1 MRRYLIRKLIF
12 ATLTLLAATMF
23 MFGLSRLAGDPL
35 LLFAKPGGYG
45 MSPERVEQL
54 SQKLGLDKPL
64 VVQYL
69 VWLGRVLTGDFGETI
84 VSETSVGKLMWE
96 RAAPTL
102 QLAIVSFILSVLMGV
117 PLGVVSAVKR
127 GTLSDYASRT
137 FALVGQAAPIFWV
150 AIMAILLFAVTLDWL
165 PVGTSGPDNV
175 SFWTWTKFKY
185 LIMPAFALGWGP
197 AAALLRLT
205 RSSMLEVL
213 DSEYVTMARAKGAN
227 YSAVLWKHAFR
238 NAILQ
243 PLTTSAIVLASFV
256 TGAVV
261 IERIFAWPG
270 IGQLMTDAVW
280 NNDFP
285 TLTST
290 VLVFTAV
297 FVAMNFLADILYGVM
312 NPVIRYD

>member
-12 ATLTLLAATMF
+12 SILTLIVATIF
-23 MFGLSRLAGDPL
+23 VFGLSRMAGDPL

-84 VSETSVGKLMWE
+84 VSETSVRKLIWE
-96 RAAPTL
+96 RVAPTM
-102 QLAIVSFILSVLMGV
+102 QLAVASFILAILMGV

-127 GTLSDYASRT
+127 GSLSDYVSRT
-137 FALVGQAAPIFWV
+137 IALIGQAAPIFWV
-150 AIMAILLFAVTLDWL
+150 CIMAILLFAVTLDWL
-165 PVGTSGPDNV
+165 PVGTAGPDDV

-185 LIMPAFALGWGP
+185 LVMPAFALGWGP

-213 DSEYVTMARAKGAN
+213 DSEYVTLARAKGTA
-227 YSAVLWKHAFR
+227 YRVVVWKHAFR

-243 PLTTSAIVLASFV
+243 PLTTSAIILASFV

-261 IERIFAWPG
+261 VERIFAWPG
-270 IGQLMTDAVW
+270 VGQLMTDAVW

-297 FVAMNFLADILYGVM
+297 FVAMNFLADIAYGIL

>member
-12 ATLTLLAATMF
+12 AIVTLLVATMF
-23 MFGLSRLAGDPL
+23 VFGLSRMAGDPL

-45 MSPERVEQL
+45 MSEQRVEDL
-54 SQKLGLDKPL
+54 SKKLGLDKPF

-69 VWLGRVLTGDFGETI
+69 VWLGRVLTGDLGETI
-84 VSETSVGKLMWE
+84 VSETVISKLIKE
-96 RAAPTL
+96 RIAPTL
-102 QLAIVSFILSVLMGV
+102 QLAIAAFILALVMGI
-117 PLGVVSAVKR
+117 PLGVISAVKR
-127 GTLSDYASRT
+127 GSIADYISRT
-137 FALVGQAAPIFWV
+137 IALVGQAAPIFWV
-150 AIMAILLFAVTLDWL
+150 CIMAILLFAVTLDWL
-165 PVGTSGPDNV
+165 PVGTAGPDNV

-185 LIMPAFALGWGP
+185 LIMPAFVLGWGP
-197 AAALLRLT
+197 AAAFLRLT

-213 DSEYVTMARAKGAN
+213 DSEYVTMARAKGAAN
-227 YSAVLWKHAFR
+227 GIVIWKHAFR

-243 PLTTSAIVLASFV
+243 PLTTSAITLAGFV

-261 IERIFAWPG
+261 VERIFAWPG
-270 IGQLMTDAVW
+270 IGQLMIDAVW

-290 VLVFTAV
+290 VLIFTAV
-297 FVAMNFLADILYGVM
+297 FVIMNFLADIAYGIL

>member
-12 ATLTLLAATMF
+12 AIITLLAATMF
-23 MFGLSRLAGDPL
+23 VFGLSRMAGDPL

-84 VSETSVGKLMWE
+84 VSETSVRKLIWE
-96 RAAPTL
+96 RVGPTM
-102 QLAIVSFILSVLMGV
+102 QLAVASFILAILMGV

-127 GTLSDYASRT
+127 GSLSDYVSRT
-137 FALVGQAAPIFWV
+137 IALIGQAAPIFWV
-150 AIMAILLFAVTLDWL
+150 CIMAILLFAVTLDWL
-165 PVGTSGPDNV
+165 PVGTAGPDDV
-175 SFWTWTKFKY
+175 SLWTWTKFKY

-213 DSEYVTMARAKGAN
+213 DSEYVTLARAKGTA
-227 YSAVLWKHAFR
+227 YRVVVWKHAFR

-243 PLTTSAIVLASFV
+243 PLTTSAIILASFV

-261 IERIFAWPG
+261 VERIFAWPG
-270 IGQLMTDAVW
+270 VGQLMTDAVW

-297 FVAMNFLADILYGVM
+297 FVAMNFLADIAYGIL

>member
-12 ATLTLLAATMF
+12 AIITLLTATMF
-23 MFGLSRLAGDPL
+23 VFALSRMAGDPL

-84 VSETSVGKLMWE
+84 VSETSVSRLIWE
-96 RAAPTL
+96 RAAPTM
-102 QLAIVSFILSVLMGV
+102 QLAVASFILAILMGV

-127 GTLSDYASRT
+127 GTLSDYLSRT
-137 FALVGQAAPIFWV
+137 LALIGQAAPIFWV
-150 AIMAILLFAVTLDWL
+150 SIMAILLFAVTLDWQ
-165 PVGTSGPDNV
+165 PVGTSGPDDV
-175 SFWTWTKFKY
+175 SFWTWTKFRY

-205 RSSMLEVL
+205 RSAMLEVL
-213 DSEYVTMARAKGAN
+213 DSEYVTLARAKGTAYN
-227 YSAVLWKHAFR
+227 VVVWKHAFR

-261 IERIFAWPG
+261 VERIFAWPG
-270 IGQLMTDAVW
+270 VGQLMTDAVW

-290 VLVFTAV
+290 VLVFTAI
-297 FVAMNFLADILYGVM
+297 FVAMNFLADMLYGVL

>member
-12 ATLTLLAATMF
+12 AIITLLVATIF
-23 MFGLSRLAGDPL
+23 VFGLSRMAGDPL

-45 MSPERVEQL
+45 MSPQRVEDL
-54 SQKLGLDKPL
+54 SKKLGLDKPL

-69 VWLGRVLTGDFGETI
+69 VWLGRVLTGDLGETI
-84 VSETSVGKLMWE
+84 VSETSISKLIKE
-96 RAAPTL
+96 RIAPTL
-102 QLAIVSFILSVLMGV
+102 QLGIAAFILALAMGI
-117 PLGVVSAVKR
+117 PLGVISAVKR
-127 GTLSDYASRT
+127 GSVEDYISRT
-137 FALVGQAAPIFWV
+137 IALVGQAAPIFWV
-150 AIMAILLFAVTLDWL
+150 CIMAILLFAVTLDWL
-165 PVGTSGPDNV
+165 PVGTAGPDNV

-185 LIMPAFALGWGP
+185 LIMPAFVLGWGP
-197 AAALLRLT
+197 AAAFLRLT

-213 DSEYVTMARAKGAN
+213 DSEYVTMARAKGAAN
-227 YSAVLWKHAFR
+227 GIVIWKHAFR

-243 PLTTSAIVLASFV
+243 PLTTSAITLAGFV

-261 IERIFAWPG
+261 VERIFAWPG
-270 IGQLMTDAVW
+270 IGQLMIDAVW

-290 VLVFTAV
+290 VLIFTAV
-297 FVAMNFLADILYGVM
+297 FVIMNFLADIAYGIL

>member
-12 ATLTLLAATMF
+12 AIITLIVATIF
-23 MFGLSRLAGDPL
+23 VFGLSRMAGDPL

-45 MSPERVEQL
+45 MSQERVDQL

-64 VVQYL
+64 IVQYL

-84 VSETSVGKLMWE
+84 VSETSVSKLIWE

-102 QLAIVSFILSVLMGV
+102 QLAVVSFILSILMGV
-117 PLGVVSAVKR
+117 PLGVLSAVKR
-127 GTLSDYASRT
+127 GTLSDYVSRT
-137 FALVGQAAPIFWV
+137 IALIGQAAPIFWV
-150 AIMAILLFAVTLDWL
+150 CIMAILLFAVTLDWL
-165 PVGTSGPDNV
+165 PVGTAGPDDV

-213 DSEYVTMARAKGAN
+213 DSEYVTLARAKGTA
-227 YSAVLWKHAFR
+227 YRVVVWKHAFR

-243 PLTTSAIVLASFV
+243 PLTTSAIILASFV

-261 IERIFAWPG
+261 VERIFAWPG
-270 IGQLMTDAVW
+270 VGQLMTDAVW

-290 VLVFTAV
+290 VLVFTAI
-297 FVAMNFLADILYGVM
+297 FVAMNFLADIAYGIL

>member
-12 ATLTLLAATMF
+12 AIVTLLVATMF
-23 MFGLSRLAGDPL
+23 VFVLSRLAGDPL

-84 VSETSVGKLMWE
+84 VSETSVRKLIWE
-96 RAAPTL
+96 RVAPTM
-102 QLAIVSFILSVLMGV
+102 QLAAASFVLAILMGV

-127 GTLSDYASRT
+127 GSMSDYVSRT
-137 FALVGQAAPIFWV
+137 IALVGQAAPIFWV
-150 AIMAILLFAVTLDWL
+150 CIMAILLFAVTLDWL
-165 PVGTSGPDNV
+165 PVGTAGPDNV
-175 SFWTWTKFKY
+175 SFWTWAKFKY
-185 LIMPAFALGWGP
+185 LVMPAFALGWGP

-205 RSSMLEVL
+205 RSAMLEVL
-213 DSEYVTMARAKGAN
+213 DSEYVTLARAKGTN
-227 YSAVLWKHAFR
+227 YNVVIWKHAFR

-261 IERIFAWPG
+261 VERIFAWPG
-270 IGQLMTDAVW
+270 VGQLMTDAVW

-290 VLVFTAV
+290 VLVFTAI
-297 FVAMNFLADILYGVM
+297 FVATNFLADMLYGVL

>member
-12 ATLTLLAATMF
+12 AIITLLVATMF
-23 MFGLSRLAGDPL
+23 VFGLSRMAGDPL

-69 VWLGRVLTGDFGETI
+69 VWLGRILTGDFGETI
-84 VSETSVGKLMWE
+84 VSETSVRKLIWE
-96 RAAPTL
+96 RVAPTM
-102 QLAIVSFILSVLMGV
+102 QLAVASFILAILMGV

-127 GTLSDYASRT
+127 GSLSDYVSRT
-137 FALVGQAAPIFWV
+137 IALIGQAAPIFWV
-150 AIMAILLFAVTLDWL
+150 CIMAILLFAVTLDWL
-165 PVGTSGPDNV
+165 PVGTAGPDDV

-213 DSEYVTMARAKGAN
+213 DSEYVTLARAKGTA
-227 YSAVLWKHAFR
+227 YRVVVWKHAFR

-243 PLTTSAIVLASFV
+243 PLTTSAIILASFV

-261 IERIFAWPG
+261 VERIFAWPG
-270 IGQLMTDAVW
+270 VGQLMTDAVW

-297 FVAMNFLADILYGVM
+297 FVAMNFLADIAYGIL

>member
-12 ATLTLLAATMF
+12 AILTLIVATIF
-23 MFGLSRLAGDPL
+23 VFGLSRMAGDPL

-45 MSPERVEQL
+45 MSQERIDQL

-64 VVQYL
+64 IVQYL

-84 VSETSVGKLMWE
+84 VSETSVSKLIWE

-102 QLAIVSFILSVLMGV
+102 QLAVASFILSILMGV
-117 PLGVVSAVKR
+117 PLGVLSAVKR
-127 GTLSDYASRT
+127 GSISDYVSRT
-137 FALVGQAAPIFWV
+137 IALVGQAAPIFWV
-150 AIMAILLFAVTLDWL
+150 CIMAILLFAVTLDWL
-165 PVGTSGPDNV
+165 PVGTSGPDGV

-205 RSSMLEVL
+205 RSAMLEVL
-213 DSEYVTMARAKGAN
+213 DSEYVTLARAKGTN
-227 YSAVLWKHAFR
+227 YNVVIWKHAFR

-261 IERIFAWPG
+261 VERIFAWPG
-270 IGQLMTDAVW
+270 VGQLMTDAVW

-297 FVAMNFLADILYGVM
+297 FVATNFLADMLYGVL

>member
-12 ATLTLLAATMF
+12 AIITLLAATMF
-23 MFGLSRLAGDPL
+23 VFGLSRMAGDPL

-84 VSETSVGKLMWE
+84 VSETSVRKLIWE
-96 RAAPTL
+96 RVAPTM
-102 QLAIVSFILSVLMGV
+102 QLAVASFILAILMGV

-127 GTLSDYASRT
+127 GSLSDYVSRT
-137 FALVGQAAPIFWV
+137 IALIGQAAPIFWV
-150 AIMAILLFAVTLDWL
+150 CIMAILLFAVTLDWL
-165 PVGTSGPDNV
+165 PVGTAGPDDV
-175 SFWTWTKFKY
+175 PIWTWTKFKY

-213 DSEYVTMARAKGAN
+213 DSEYVTLARAKGTA
-227 YSAVLWKHAFR
+227 YRVVVWKHAFR

-243 PLTTSAIVLASFV
+243 PLTTSAIILASFV

-261 IERIFAWPG
+261 VERIFAWPG
-270 IGQLMTDAVW
+270 VGQLMTDAVW

-297 FVAMNFLADILYGVM
+297 FVAMNFLADIAYGIL

>member
-12 ATLTLLAATMF
+12 AIVTLLVATIF
-23 MFGLSRLAGDPL
+23 VFGLSRLAGDPL

-45 MSPERVEQL
+45 MSEQRVEDL
-54 SQKLGLDKPL
+54 SRKLGLDKPL

-69 VWLGRVLTGDFGETI
+69 VWLGRVLTGDLGETI
-84 VSETSVGKLMWE
+84 VSETSISKLIKE
-96 RAAPTL
+96 RVAPTI
-102 QLAIVSFILSVLMGV
+102 QLAIASFLLAILMGV
-117 PLGVVSAVKR
+117 PLGVISAVKR
-127 GTLSDYASRT
+127 GTVSDYVSRT
-137 FALVGQAAPIFWV
+137 IALVGQAAPIFWV
-150 AIMAILLFAVTLDWL
+150 CIMAILLFAVTLDWL
-165 PVGTSGPDNV
+165 PVGTAGPDGV

-185 LIMPAFALGWGP
+185 LIMPAFVLGWSP

-205 RSSMLEVL
+205 RSAMLEVL
-213 DSEYVTMARAKGAN
+213 DSEYVTLSRAKGAAN
-227 YSAVLWKHAFR
+227 SIVIWKHAFR

-243 PLTTSAIVLASFV
+243 PLTTSAITLAGFI

-261 IERIFAWPG
+261 VERIFAWPG
-270 IGQLMTDAVW
+270 VGQLMIDAVW

-290 VLVFTAV
+290 VLVFTAI
-297 FVAMNFLADILYGVM
+297 FVATNFLADMLYGVL

>member
-1 MRRYLIRKLIF
+1 MRRYLVRKLIF
-12 ATLTLLAATMF
+12 AIITLIVATIF
-23 MFGLSRLAGDPL
+23 VFGLSRMAGDPL

-45 MSPERVEQL
+45 MSQERVDQL

-64 VVQYL
+64 VFQYL

-84 VSETSVGKLMWE
+84 VSETSVSKLIWE
-96 RAAPTL
+96 RAAPTM
-102 QLAIVSFILSVLMGV
+102 QLAVVSFILSILMGV
-117 PLGVVSAVKR
+117 PLGVLSAVKR
-127 GTLSDYASRT
+127 GSLSDYVSRT
-137 FALVGQAAPIFWV
+137 IALIGQAAPIFWV
-150 AIMAILLFAVTLDWL
+150 CIMAILLFAVTLDWL
-165 PVGTSGPDNV
+165 PVGTAGPDDV
-175 SFWTWTKFKY
+175 PFWTWAKFKY
-185 LIMPAFALGWGP
+185 LVMPAFALGWGP

-213 DSEYVTMARAKGAN
+213 DSEYVTLARAKGTA
-227 YSAVLWKHAFR
+227 YRVVVWKHAFR

-243 PLTTSAIVLASFV
+243 PLTTSAIILASFV

-261 IERIFAWPG
+261 VERIFAWPG
-270 IGQLMTDAVW
+270 VGQLMTDAVW

-297 FVAMNFLADILYGVM
+297 FVAMNFLADIAYGVL

>member
-12 ATLTLLAATMF
+12 AIVTLLAATMF
-23 MFGLSRLAGDPL
+23 VFVLSRLAGDPL

-54 SQKLGLDKPL
+54 NQKLGLDKPF

-84 VSETSVGKLMWE
+84 VSETSVRKLIWE
-96 RAAPTL
+96 RVPPTM
-102 QLAIVSFILSVLMGV
+102 QLAAASFVLAILMGV

-127 GTLSDYASRT
+127 GSFADYVSRT
-137 FALVGQAAPIFWV
+137 IALVGQAAPTFWV
-150 AIMAILLFAVTLDWL
+150 CIMAILLFAVALDWL
-165 PVGTSGPDNV
+165 PVGTAGPDNV
-175 SFWTWTKFKY
+175 SFWTWTKFRY
-185 LIMPAFALGWGP
+185 LIMPAFVLGWGP

-205 RSSMLEVL
+205 RSAMLEVL
-213 DSEYVTMARAKGAN
+213 DSEYVTLARAKGTN
-227 YSAVLWKHAFR
+227 YNIVIWKHAFR

-261 IERIFAWPG
+261 VERIFAWPG
-270 IGQLMTDAVW
+270 VGQLMTDAVW

-290 VLVFTAV
+290 VLVFTAI
-297 FVAMNFLADILYGVM
+297 FVATNFLADMLYGVL